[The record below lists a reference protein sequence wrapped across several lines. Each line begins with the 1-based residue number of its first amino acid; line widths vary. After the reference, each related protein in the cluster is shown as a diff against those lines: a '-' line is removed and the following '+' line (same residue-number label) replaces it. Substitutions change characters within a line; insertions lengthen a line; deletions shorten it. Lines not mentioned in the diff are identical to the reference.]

1 MINAAQ
7 LFLLDSV
14 IPKEARQ
21 HYFKRSN
28 GNPHHCVPPNPA
40 RAVAVE
46 EKDKF

>member
-7 LFLLDSV
+7 LFLSDSV

-21 HYFKRSN
+21 CYFKGFNR
-28 GNPHHCVPPNPA
+28 NPHHCVPPNPA
-40 RAVAVE
+40 RALAVE